1 MSGLINEMY
10 DDKTS
15 YEVLDESLQIL
26 NEVNKVVFDK
36 ATKKKRLLTRAE
48 LLCAKEAGDDLYVKY
63 CKFTK
68 GRKKVRALIHNK
80 YEQKAKVKLKE
91 FLKRRKEIESG
102 K

>member
-1 MSGLINEMY
+1 MNSLINEMY
-10 DDKTS
+10 DETTS
-15 YEVLDESLQIL
+15 YEVLDETLNVL

-36 ATKKKRLLTRAE
+36 QTKKKRLLTRAE
-48 LLCAKEAGDDLYVKY
+48 LLCAKESGDDLYVKY

-68 GRKKVRALIHNK
+68 GRKKVRALIHTK

-91 FLKRRKEIESG
+91 YLRRRKEAE